1 MQCSTC
7 GASLAPNARFC
18 TNCGTPVGY
27 PQGAAAAM
35 TAATNAFTSAGS
47 PTGETV
53 YQQQPGQRLD
63 LPDPVVVASGEGT
76 TGIDYQVVGTTMQAV
91 VIQLDPG
98 QTIFSETG
106 GMAWMSGNVTMNTN
120 TGGGAGL
127 GGMLGGMFKRAIS
140 GESLFIVDYTVQGGR
155 GLVAFASEFP
165 GKIIPLHLTSGQS
178 MIMQRDSFMCAEKSV
193 TLDIHF
199 RRQLGSGFFG
209 GEGFVMQRVSGP
221 GVAFAEL
228 DGEIVE
234 YTLEPGQVLKVDTG
248 HVAMFE
254 PTVQFD
260 VEMMRGFRNILFGG
274 EGLFL
279 ATLRGPGRVWLQTMP
294 AMNLAKKIG
303 QYLPRTGSGGGSQG
317 GGLGDLSNLFGRD

>member
-1 MQCSTC
+1 
-7 GASLAPNARFC
+7 
-18 TNCGTPVGY
+18 
-27 PQGAAAAM
+27 
-35 TAATNAFTSAGS
+35 
-47 PTGETV
+47 
-53 YQQQPGQRLD
+53 
-63 LPDPVVVASGEGT
+63 
-76 TGIDYQVVGTTMQAV
+76 
-91 VIQLDPG
+91 
-98 QTIFSETG
+98 
-106 GMAWMSGNVTMNTN
+106 
-120 TGGGAGL
+120 
-127 GGMLGGMFKRAIS
+127 
-140 GESLFIVDYTVQGGR
+140 VDYTVQGGR

-165 GKIIPLHLTSGQS
+165 GKIIPLHLAPGQS
-178 MIMQRDSFMCAEKSV
+178 MVMQRDSFMCAEKSV
-193 TLDIHF
+193 SLEIHF

-209 GEGFVMQRVSGP
+209 GEGFVMQRVTGP

-294 AMNLAKKIG
+294 AMNLAKKIAN
-303 QYLPRTGSGGGSQG
+303 YLPRTGGNGGGSQG
-317 GGLGDLSNLFGRD
+317 GIGNLGNFFGGD

>member
-1 MQCSTC
+1 MQCSNCGAPLQAGARFCANC
-7 GASLAPNARFC
+7 GASAP
-18 TNCGTPVGY
+18 
-27 PQGAAAAM
+27 AAM
-35 TAATNAFTSAGS
+35 TGATNMFTASQSPAG
-47 PTGETV
+47 EA

-63 LPDPVVVASGEGT
+63 LPDPTVVASGEGS
-76 TGIDYQVVGTTMQAV
+76 TGIDYQIVGTTMQAAI
-91 VIQLDPG
+91 IQLEPG
-98 QTIFSETG
+98 QTLFSETG

-120 TGGGAGL
+120 AGGGGAGL
-127 GGMLGGMFKRAIS
+127 GGMLGGMLKRAIA

-165 GKIIPLHLTSGQS
+165 GKILPLHLAPGQS
-178 MIMQRDSFMCAEKSV
+178 MVMQRDAFMCAEKSV
-193 TLDIHF
+193 SLEIHF
-199 RRQLGSGFFG
+199 RRQMGSGFFG
-209 GEGFVMQRVSGP
+209 GEGFVMQRVTGP

-254 PTVQFD
+254 PSVQFD

-294 AMNLAKKIG
+294 AMNLAKKIAN
-303 QYLPRTGSGGGSQG
+303 YLPSAGGGGGTQG
-317 GGLGDLSNLFGRD
+317 GALGDLTNLFGGR